1 MKKIILF
8 IALFV
13 IIYDA
18 SSQSK
23 EETESWIIKQI
34 DEHKIQGSENSN
46 KNYYFENGV
55 FFCNWFFY
63 KSNNL
68 RSIQI
73 KSIKNIKLVYSEE
86 KKVIYITL
94 TCNTN
99 KCCKYDYISPGGAE
113 NNKTTFEDAFAIILE
128 VENSNL
134 LERLNKAFKH
144 LVTINGGK
152 ATSTI
157 KVTKEPF

>member
-8 IALFV
+8 IAFFIV
-13 IIYDA
+13 AYNA

-34 DEHKIQGSENSN
+34 DEHKIIGNEDSN
-46 KNYYFENGV
+46 TNYYFENGV
-55 FFCNWFFY
+55 LFYNWFFY

-73 KSIKNIKLVYSEE
+73 KNIKNITLVYSEE
-86 KKVIYITL
+86 KKAIYITL
-94 TCNTN
+94 SCNTN
-99 KCCKYDYISPGGAE
+99 KCCKYDYISAGGAE
-113 NNKTTFEDAFAIILE
+113 NNKTEFEDAFGIILE

-144 LVTINGGK
+144 LVTIYGGK
-152 ATSTI
+152 ATSAI
-157 KVTKEPF
+157 KVSKEPF